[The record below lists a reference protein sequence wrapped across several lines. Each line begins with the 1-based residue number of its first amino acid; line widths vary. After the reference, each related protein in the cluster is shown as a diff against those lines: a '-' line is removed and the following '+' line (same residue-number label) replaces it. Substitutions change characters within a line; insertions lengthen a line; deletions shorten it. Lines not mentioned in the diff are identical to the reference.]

1 MLPHLM
7 YSRELKTREK
17 FGHTSYDGYSSLL
30 GQVVGDKCIT
40 FERNDN
46 YVILLNDSALRCK
59 ICP

>member
-1 MLPHLM
+1 M